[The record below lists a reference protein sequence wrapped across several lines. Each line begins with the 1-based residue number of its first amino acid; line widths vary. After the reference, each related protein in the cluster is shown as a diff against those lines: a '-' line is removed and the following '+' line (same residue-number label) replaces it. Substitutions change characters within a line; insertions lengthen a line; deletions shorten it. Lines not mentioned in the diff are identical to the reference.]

1 VETRQQ
7 EQEQAQEQFIN
18 SAFGRIFMLK
28 RSIFFSQYINRM
40 PTPNHQLDLALIK
53 LKNGKIK
60 MSETTSLSMLIRA

>member
-1 VETRQQ
+1 METRQQ
-7 EQEQAQEQFIN
+7 EQEQFIN